1 MKFPN
6 PFKPWFVYRPSQL
19 VRRVVRATFPPRNP
33 VQLVELPWG
42 CPIEIDVR
50 ETIGRSIWSTGVYD
64 LAVVEVLSR
73 LADRRLLSV
82 DAGAN
87 IGAMTGALAVRSGEV
102 WAFEPHPEIYRRLV
116 NNVGRFTGLPGFAPC
131 RVFDLALSDHDGVA
145 ALDVPVG
152 FDVNQGL
159 ARVADDGSIPV
170 RTATLDSLLDGR
182 EVGVLKAD
190 VEGHELC
197 LFRGATEALRAGR
210 IAHIVFEDHGGADSP
225 VAGFLREFGYTLF
238 EIGWRLRGPVLGPLG
253 SGTHRPYEAPSY
265 LATRHPQLAID
276 RCRTGGWQCLRRP
289 PSEPFS

>member
-1 MKFPN
+1 MPGRTLGDDPGHLLSAAAKSG
-6 PFKPWFVYRPSQL
+6 PSNH
-19 VRRVVRATFPPRNP
+19 TPK
-33 VQLVELPWG
+33 
-42 CPIEIDVR
+42 
-50 ETIGRSIWSTGVYD
+50 STG
-64 LAVVEVLSR
+64 
-73 LADRRLLSV
+73 
-82 DAGAN
+82 
-87 IGAMTGALAVRSGEV
+87 
-102 WAFEPHPEIYRRLV
+102 RLV

-159 ARVADDGSIPV
+159 ARVADDGNIPI
-170 RTATLDSLLDGR
+170 RTAKLDNLLDGR
-182 EVGVLKAD
+182 ELGVLKAD
-190 VEGHELC
+190 VEGHELS
-197 LFRGATEALRAGR
+197 LFRGAAEALRAGR

-225 VAGFLREFGYTLF
+225 VAGFLRDFGYTLF
-238 EIGWRLRGPVLGPLG
+238 EIGWRLGGPVLESLG